1 MKKSRGDLA
10 PLPPLPPSNYAPVD
24 GKTFF
29 DIPVKDK
36 EEACEKII
44 ETSKNNDYTTRSLLD
59 YELIPGYYKLIATD
73 LHKQE
78 KLENPDIP
86 HEINCIGTITRKSG
100 VTMFFHY
107 SEF

>member
-59 YELIPGYYKLIATD
+59 YKLIATD
-73 LHKQE
+73 LRKQE

>member
-1 MKKSRGDLA
+1 MS
-10 PLPPLPPSNYAPVD
+10 VD

-44 ETSKNNDYTTRSLLD
+44 EMSKNNDYAKRSLLD

-73 LHKQE
+73 LSKQE
-78 KLENPDIP
+78 KLENQI
-86 HEINCIGTITRKSG
+86 
-100 VTMFFHY
+100 FHMKLIAFVRLLVKV
-107 SEF
+107 E